1 MRSNGLWSW
10 IDHSVIVRGMPT
22 AGGPTVKRL
31 SQPDADIKPKAL
43 GLPRGRTVISVF
55 GSTQDIETDLAAK
68 LLPVLRS
75 VVVTAARNGAVFVTE
90 GTDRGVV
97 HLLGMALQACEQR
110 WPVVVGVAPSSK
122 VHDLTETSTNG
133 QIALEPNH
141 SVAVI
146 VPGSEWT
153 DATPVLFRTIDA
165 VRHKKP
171 VIALVVGG
179 ESEQEIVDHLSGDH
193 PLLVL
198 AGTGGLADRIATGDL
213 TGDLAVLVRSGKI
226 FIVHVDEGAGKAVTA
241 LERLLGKEKPVKPPR
256 IWPKVRYRAP
266 DARPLVDPGFV
277 VAYPALADAIHDAN
291 QVVAPAFQELDA
303 QAEVEQNRYRLTA
316 VLAIAGGLTTTVF
329 AALQTWLKDTP
340 WPGVLV
346 VAGGAFAAAIT
357 IVARKRESLDKYLTA
372 RSRAERLRALYF
384 AHLAAPAPASEDAR
398 LDRVADLEAAVS
410 DRKHEVVRT

>member
-1 MRSNGLWSW
+1 M
-10 IDHSVIVRGMPT
+10 VRGMPT

-31 SQPDADIKPKAL
+31 SQPDADINPKAL

-122 VHDLTETSTNG
+122 VHDLTESSTNG
-133 QIALEPNH
+133 QVALEPNH

-179 ESEQEIVDHLSGDH
+179 ESEKEIIDHLSGDNA
-193 PLLVL
+193 LLVL

-226 FIVHVDEGAGKAVTA
+226 FIVHVDEGAGKVVTA
-241 LERLLGKEKPVKPPR
+241 LERLLGKEKPVKPPK
-256 IWPKVRYRAP
+256 IWPKIRYRAP
-266 DARPLVDPGFV
+266 EPRPLVDPGFV
-277 VAYPALADAIHDAN
+277 VAYPLLADAIHDAN
-291 QVVAPAFQELDA
+291 KVVAPTFQELDA
-303 QAEVEQNRYRLTA
+303 QADVEQNRYRLMA

-329 AALQTWLKDTP
+329 GALQTWLSTTP

-357 IVARKRESLDKYLTA
+357 IVARKRESLDKYLSA
-372 RSRAERLRALYF
+372 RYRAERLRALYF
-384 AHLAAPAPASEDAR
+384 AHLAAPAPATEEER
-398 LDRVADLEAAVS
+398 LDKVADLEAAVS